1 MHLSEQRETLIAHL
15 KMKAEREDWCG
26 VSDAANELMELEAT
40 PARAAP
46 YTTLDDDMH
55 THDTMLLN
63 S

>member
-1 MHLSEQRETLIAHL
+1 MHLSEQRDTLIAYL
-15 KMKAEREDWCG
+15 KMKAEREDWHG

-40 PARAAP
+40 PAQAAP